1 MLWDVLAPILIL
13 IIIGQCIVFPY
24 NKLIDARRHAQKKY
38 TKNDEAWLTTTN
50 DDAGFIQQLIWKE
63 EYIIVSSVYGIFF
76 ASTFSVEFHEL
87 VVYIK

>member
-1 MLWDVLAPILIL
+1 MPGPVGTAPCEKNYGL
-13 IIIGQCIVFPY
+13 PRP
-24 NKLIDARRHAQKKY
+24 ARAKKY